1 LIAEEKQEL
10 ESLSQDEFRKHER
23 EIVSARIDKYVN
35 GDISLTPIVVNEF
48 LSKGIRREGNSIAS
62 S

>member
-1 LIAEEKQEL
+1 MIAEEKQEL

-48 LSKGIRREGNSIAS
+48 LSKGIRREDNSIAS